1 MMELISNTPHDALFK
16 QFLMH
21 PDTARDFLDIHLP
34 AEIRGICDLDTLRL
48 ESSHFVEESLKEQYS
63 DVLYSVKMQ
72 GTSGYI
78 HVLIEH
84 QSTADKKM
92 AFRMMRY
99 AIAAMYRLLKD
110 ENGPLPLVVPLL
122 FYQGKTSPYP
132 LSMNW
137 LDMFALPEL
146 ARRIYSEPFPLVDI
160 TVIPD
165 DDIMQHRRI
174 ALLELLQKHIRQR
187 DLMILL
193 ERLVTLISAEYTT
206 ESQLNALL
214 NYMVQRGHTDQPT
227 VFYRELANRLPQEES
242 MMTLAEWFE
251 EQGMQKGKQ
260 EGKQEGML
268 EGKREGKREGK
279 NEERRNIARRMLESG
294 MTREAVAQIT
304 TLTDDEIEQIIR
316 WR

>member
-1 MMELISNTPHDALFK
+1 MMELISNTPHDAFFK

-48 ESSHFVEESLKEQYS
+48 ESSHSVEESLKEQYS

-99 AIAAMYRLLKD
+99 AIAAMHRLLKD

-122 FYQGKTSPYP
+122 FYQEKTSPYP
-132 LSMNW
+132 LSMSW

-174 ALLELLQKHIRQR
+174 ALLE
-187 DLMILL
+187 
-193 ERLVTLISAEYTT
+193 RLVTLISAEYTT
-206 ESQLNALL
+206 ESQLNSLL
-214 NYMVQRGHTDQPT
+214 SYMVQRGHTDQPQ

-251 EQGMQKGKQ
+251 EQGMQKG
-260 EGKQEGML
+260 GREGML
-268 EGKREGKREGK
+268 EGKREGLQEGK
-279 NEERRNIARRMLESG
+279 TEERRNIARRMLESG

>member
-21 PDTARDFLDIHLP
+21 SDTARDFLDIHLP

-78 HVLIEH
+78 HILIEH

-137 LDMFALPEL
+137 LDMFALPKL

-160 TVIPD
+160 TIIPD

>member
-1 MMELISNTPHDALFK
+1 MMELISNTPHDAFFK

-48 ESSHFVEESLKEQYS
+48 ESSHSVEESLKEQYS

-99 AIAAMYRLLKD
+99 AIAAMHRLLKD

-122 FYQGKTSPYP
+122 FYQEKTSPYP
-132 LSMNW
+132 LSMSW

-174 ALLELLQKHIRQR
+174 ALLE
-187 DLMILL
+187 
-193 ERLVTLISAEYTT
+193 RLVTLISAEYTT
-206 ESQLNALL
+206 ESQLNSLL
-214 NYMVQRGHTDQPT
+214 SYMVQRGHTDQPQ

-242 MMTLAEWFE
+242 MMTLAEWF
-251 EQGMQKGKQ
+251 
-260 EGKQEGML
+260 
-268 EGKREGKREGK
+268 
-279 NEERRNIARRMLESG
+279 A
-294 MTREAVAQIT
+294 
-304 TLTDDEIEQIIR
+304 
-316 WR
+316 

>member
-1 MMELISNTPHDALFK
+1 MMELISNTPHDAFFK

-21 PDTARDFLDIHLP
+21 PDTTRDFLDIHLP

-48 ESSHFVEESLKEQYS
+48 ESSHSVEESLKEQYS

-99 AIAAMYRLLKD
+99 AIAAMHRLLKD

-122 FYQGKTSPYP
+122 FYQEKTSPYP
-132 LSMNW
+132 LSMSW

-174 ALLELLQKHIRQR
+174 ALLE
-187 DLMILL
+187 
-193 ERLVTLISAEYTT
+193 RLVTLISAEYTT
-206 ESQLNALL
+206 ESQLNSLL
-214 NYMVQRGHTDQPT
+214 SYMVQRGHTDQPQ

-251 EQGMQKGKQ
+251 EQGMQKGVR
-260 EGKQEGML
+260 EGML
-268 EGKREGKREGK
+268 EGKREGLQEGK
-279 NEERRNIARRMLESG
+279 TEERRNIARRMLESG

>member
-1 MMELISNTPHDALFK
+1 MELINNTPHDALFK

-78 HVLIEH
+78 HILIEH

-137 LDMFALPEL
+137 LDMFALPKL

-160 TVIPD
+160 TIIPD

>member
-1 MMELISNTPHDALFK
+1 MELISNTPHDAFFK

-48 ESSHFVEESLKEQYS
+48 ESSHSVEESLKEQYS

-99 AIAAMYRLLKD
+99 AIAAMHRLLKD

-122 FYQGKTSPYP
+122 FYQEKTSPYP
-132 LSMNW
+132 LSMSW

-174 ALLELLQKHIRQR
+174 ALLE
-187 DLMILL
+187 
-193 ERLVTLISAEYTT
+193 RLVTLISAEYTT
-206 ESQLNALL
+206 ESQLNSLL
-214 NYMVQRGHTDQPT
+214 SYMVQRGHTDQPQ

-242 MMTLAEWFE
+242 MMTLAEWFA
-251 EQGMQKGKQ
+251 EQGMQKGVR
-260 EGKQEGML
+260 EGML
-268 EGKREGKREGK
+268 EGKREGLQEGK
-279 NEERRNIARRMLESG
+279 TEERRNIARRMLESG

>member
-1 MMELISNTPHDALFK
+1 MMELISNTPHDAFFK

-48 ESSHFVEESLKEQYS
+48 ESSHSVEESLKEQYS

-99 AIAAMYRLLKD
+99 AIAAMHRLLKD

-122 FYQGKTSPYP
+122 FYQEKTSPYP
-132 LSMNW
+132 LSMSW

-174 ALLELLQKHIRQR
+174 ALLE
-187 DLMILL
+187 
-193 ERLVTLISAEYTT
+193 RLVTLISAEYTT
-206 ESQLNALL
+206 ESQLNSLL
-214 NYMVQRGHTDQPT
+214 SYMVQRGHTDQPQ

-251 EQGMQKGKQ
+251 EQGMQKGWR
-260 EGKQEGML
+260 EGML
-268 EGKREGKREGK
+268 EGKREGLQEGK
-279 NEERRNIARRMLESG
+279 TEERRNIARRMLESG

>member
-1 MMELISNTPHDALFK
+1 MMELISNTPHDAFFK

-48 ESSHFVEESLKEQYS
+48 ESSHSVEESLKEQYS

-99 AIAAMYRLLKD
+99 AIAAMHRLLKD

-132 LSMNW
+132 LSMSW

-165 DDIMQHRRI
+165 DDIMQHRQI
-174 ALLELLQKHIRQR
+174 A
-187 DLMILL
+187 LL

-206 ESQLNALL
+206 ESQLNSLL
-214 NYMVQRGHTDQPT
+214 SYMVQRGHTDQPQ

-251 EQGMQKGKQ
+251 EQGMQKGVR
-260 EGKQEGML
+260 EGML
-268 EGKREGKREGK
+268 EGKREGLQEGK
-279 NEERRNIARRMLESG
+279 TEERRNIARRMLESG

>member
-1 MMELISNTPHDALFK
+1 MMELISNTPHDAFFK

-48 ESSHFVEESLKEQYS
+48 ESSHSVEESLKEQYS

-99 AIAAMYRLLKD
+99 AIAAMHRLLKD

-122 FYQGKTSPYP
+122 FYQEKTSPYP
-132 LSMNW
+132 LSMSW

-146 ARRIYSEPFPLVDI
+146 ARRIYSEPFPLEDI

-174 ALLELLQKHIRQR
+174 ALLE
-187 DLMILL
+187 
-193 ERLVTLISAEYTT
+193 RLVTLISAEYTT
-206 ESQLNALL
+206 ESQLNSLL
-214 NYMVQRGHTDQPT
+214 SYMVQRGHTDQPQ

-251 EQGMQKGKQ
+251 EQGMQKGVR
-260 EGKQEGML
+260 EGML
-268 EGKREGKREGK
+268 EGKREGLQEGK
-279 NEERRNIARRMLESG
+279 TEERRNIARRMLESG

>member
-1 MMELISNTPHDALFK
+1 MMELISNTPHDAFFK

-48 ESSHFVEESLKEQYS
+48 ESSHSVEESLKEQYS

-99 AIAAMYRLLKD
+99 AIAAMHRLLKD

-132 LSMNW
+132 LSMSW

-174 ALLELLQKHIRQR
+174 ALLE
-187 DLMILL
+187 
-193 ERLVTLISAEYTT
+193 RLVTLISAEYTT
-206 ESQLNALL
+206 ESQLNSLL
-214 NYMVQRGHTDQPT
+214 SYMVQRGHTDQPQ

-242 MMTLAEWFE
+242 MMTLAEWFA
-251 EQGMQKGKQ
+251 EQGMQKG
-260 EGKQEGML
+260 GREGML
-268 EGKREGKREGK
+268 EGKREGLQEGK
-279 NEERRNIARRMLESG
+279 TEERRNIARRMLESG

>member
-1 MMELISNTPHDALFK
+1 MMELISNTPHDAFFK

-48 ESSHFVEESLKEQYS
+48 ESSHSVEESLKEQYS

-99 AIAAMYRLLKD
+99 AIAAMHRLLKD

-122 FYQGKTSPYP
+122 FYQEKTSPYP
-132 LSMNW
+132 LSMSW

-174 ALLELLQKHIRQR
+174 ALLE
-187 DLMILL
+187 
-193 ERLVTLISAEYTT
+193 RLVTLISAEYTT
-206 ESQLNALL
+206 ESQLNSLL
-214 NYMVQRGHTDQPT
+214 SYMVQRGHTDQPQ

-251 EQGMQKGKQ
+251 EQGMQKGVR
-260 EGKQEGML
+260 EGML
-268 EGKREGKREGK
+268 EGKREGLQEGK
-279 NEERRNIARRMLESG
+279 TEERRNIARRMLESG

-304 TLTDDEIEQIIR
+304 TLTDDELEQIIR

>member
-1 MMELISNTPHDALFK
+1 MELISNTPHDAFFK

-48 ESSHFVEESLKEQYS
+48 ESSHSVEESLKEQYS

-99 AIAAMYRLLKD
+99 AIAAMHRLLKD

-122 FYQGKTSPYP
+122 FYQEKTSPYP
-132 LSMNW
+132 LSMSW

-174 ALLELLQKHIRQR
+174 ALLE
-187 DLMILL
+187 
-193 ERLVTLISAEYTT
+193 RLVTLISAEYTT
-206 ESQLNALL
+206 ESQLNSLL
-214 NYMVQRGHTDQPT
+214 SYMVQRGHTDQSQ

-251 EQGMQKGKQ
+251 EQGMQKGVR
-260 EGKQEGML
+260 EGML
-268 EGKREGKREGK
+268 EGKREGLQEGK
-279 NEERRNIARRMLESG
+279 TEERRNIARRMLESG

>member
-1 MMELISNTPHDALFK
+1 MMELISNTPHDAFFK

-48 ESSHFVEESLKEQYS
+48 ESSHSVEESLKEQYS

-99 AIAAMYRLLKD
+99 AIAAMHRLLKD

-122 FYQGKTSPYP
+122 FYQEKTSPYP
-132 LSMNW
+132 LSMSW

-174 ALLELLQKHIRQR
+174 ALLE
-187 DLMILL
+187 
-193 ERLVTLISAEYTT
+193 RLVTLISAEYTT
-206 ESQLNALL
+206 ESQLNSLL
-214 NYMVQRGHTDQPT
+214 SYMVQRGHTDQPQ

-242 MMTLAEWFE
+242 MMTLAEWFA
-251 EQGMQKGKQ
+251 EQGMQKGVR
-260 EGKQEGML
+260 EGML
-268 EGKREGKREGK
+268 EGKREGLQEGK
-279 NEERRNIARRMLESG
+279 TEERRNIARRMLESG

>member
-1 MMELISNTPHDALFK
+1 MMELISNTPHDAFFK

-48 ESSHFVEESLKEQYS
+48 ESSHSVEESLKEQYS

-99 AIAAMYRLLKD
+99 AIAAMHRLLKD

-122 FYQGKTSPYP
+122 FYQEKTSPYP
-132 LSMNW
+132 LSMSW

-174 ALLELLQKHIRQR
+174 ALLE
-187 DLMILL
+187 
-193 ERLVTLISAEYTT
+193 RLVTLISAEYTT
-206 ESQLNALL
+206 ESQLNSLL
-214 NYMVQRGHTDQPT
+214 SYMVQRGHTDQPQ

-251 EQGMQKGKQ
+251 EQGMQKGVR
-260 EGKQEGML
+260 EGML
-268 EGKREGKREGK
+268 EGKREGLQEGK
-279 NEERRNIARRMLESG
+279 TEERRNIARRMLESG
-294 MTREAVAQIT
+294 ITREAVAQIT

>member
-1 MMELISNTPHDALFK
+1 MELISNTPHDAFFK

-48 ESSHFVEESLKEQYS
+48 ESSHSVKESLKEQYS

-99 AIAAMYRLLKD
+99 AIAAMHRLLKD

-122 FYQGKTSPYP
+122 FYQEKTSPYP
-132 LSMNW
+132 LSMSW

-174 ALLELLQKHIRQR
+174 ALLE
-187 DLMILL
+187 
-193 ERLVTLISAEYTT
+193 RLVTLISAEYTT
-206 ESQLNALL
+206 ESQLNSLL
-214 NYMVQRGHTDQPT
+214 SYMVQRGHTDQPQ

-251 EQGMQKGKQ
+251 EQGMQKGVR
-260 EGKQEGML
+260 EGML
-268 EGKREGKREGK
+268 EGKREGLQEGK
-279 NEERRNIARRMLESG
+279 TEERRNIARRMLESG

>member
-1 MMELISNTPHDALFK
+1 MKPISNTPHDAVFK

-34 AEIRGICDLDTLRL
+34 AELRAVCDLNTLRL
-48 ESSHFVEESLKEQYS
+48 ESSHFVEENLQEQYS

-72 GTSGYI
+72 GTPGYI

-84 QSTADKKM
+84 QSSADKKM

-99 AIAAMYRLLKD
+99 AIAAMHRLLKD

-132 LSMNW
+132 LSMSW

-160 TVIPD
+160 TVIAD

-187 DLMILL
+187 DLMNLL

-214 NYMVQRGHTDQPT
+214 SYMVQRGHTDQPQ

-251 EQGMQKGKQ
+251 EQGMQKGVR
-260 EGKQEGML
+260 EGMREGMQ
-268 EGKREGKREGK
+268 EGKREGLQEGK
-279 NEERRNIARRMLESG
+279 TEERRNIARRMLESG

>member
-1 MMELISNTPHDALFK
+1 MELISNTPHDAFFK

-48 ESSHFVEESLKEQYS
+48 ESSHSVEESLKEQYS

-92 AFRMMRY
+92 AFRMMCY
-99 AIAAMYRLLKD
+99 AIAAMHRLLKD

-122 FYQGKTSPYP
+122 FYQEKTSPYP
-132 LSMNW
+132 LSMSW

-174 ALLELLQKHIRQR
+174 ALLE
-187 DLMILL
+187 
-193 ERLVTLISAEYTT
+193 RLVTLISAEYTT
-206 ESQLNALL
+206 ESQLNSLL
-214 NYMVQRGHTDQPT
+214 SYMVQRGHTDQPQ

-251 EQGMQKGKQ
+251 EQGMQKGVR
-260 EGKQEGML
+260 EGML
-268 EGKREGKREGK
+268 EGKREGLQEGK
-279 NEERRNIARRMLESG
+279 TEERRNIARRMLESG

>member
-1 MMELISNTPHDALFK
+1 MELISNTPHDAFFK

-21 PDTARDFLDIHLP
+21 PDTTRDFLDIHLP

-48 ESSHFVEESLKEQYS
+48 ESSHSVEESLKEQYS

-99 AIAAMYRLLKD
+99 AIAAMHRLLKD

-132 LSMNW
+132 LSMSW

-174 ALLELLQKHIRQR
+174 ALLE
-187 DLMILL
+187 
-193 ERLVTLISAEYTT
+193 RLVTLISAEYTT
-206 ESQLNALL
+206 ESQLNSLL
-214 NYMVQRGHTDQPT
+214 SYMVQRGHTDQPQ

-251 EQGMQKGKQ
+251 EQGMQKG
-260 EGKQEGML
+260 GREGML
-268 EGKREGKREGK
+268 EGKREGLQEGK
-279 NEERRNIARRMLESG
+279 TEERRNIARRMLESG

>member
-1 MMELISNTPHDALFK
+1 MMELISNTPHDAFFK

-99 AIAAMYRLLKD
+99 AIAAMHRLLKD

-122 FYQGKTSPYP
+122 FYQEKTSPYP
-132 LSMNW
+132 LSMSW

-174 ALLELLQKHIRQR
+174 ALLE
-187 DLMILL
+187 
-193 ERLVTLISAEYTT
+193 RLVTLISAEYTT
-206 ESQLNALL
+206 ESQLNSLL
-214 NYMVQRGHTDQPT
+214 SYMVQRGHTDQPQ

-242 MMTLAEWFE
+242 MMTLAEWFG
-251 EQGMQKGKQ
+251 EQGMQKGVR
-260 EGKQEGML
+260 EGML
-268 EGKREGKREGK
+268 EGKREGLQEGK
-279 NEERRNIARRMLESG
+279 TEERRNIARRMLESG

-304 TLTDDEIEQIIR
+304 TLTDDEIEQIIC

>member
-1 MMELISNTPHDALFK
+1 MELISNTPHDALFK

-21 PDTARDFLDIHLP
+21 PDTARDFLDIHLS

-78 HVLIEH
+78 HILIEH

-294 MTREAVAQIT
+294 MSREAVAQIT

>member
-1 MMELISNTPHDALFK
+1 MMELISNTPHDAFFK

-48 ESSHFVEESLKEQYS
+48 ESSHSVEESLKEQYS

-99 AIAAMYRLLKD
+99 AIAAMHRLLKD

-122 FYQGKTSPYP
+122 FYQEKTSPYP
-132 LSMNW
+132 LSMSW

-174 ALLELLQKHIRQR
+174 ALLE
-187 DLMILL
+187 
-193 ERLVTLISAEYTT
+193 RLVTLISAEYTT
-206 ESQLNALL
+206 ESQLNSLL
-214 NYMVQRGHTDQPT
+214 SYMVQRGHTDQPQ

-242 MMTLAEWFE
+242 MMTLAEWFA
-251 EQGMQKGKQ
+251 EQGMQKG
-260 EGKQEGML
+260 GREGML
-268 EGKREGKREGK
+268 EGKREGLQEGK
-279 NEERRNIARRMLESG
+279 TEERRNIARRMLESG

>member
-1 MMELISNTPHDALFK
+1 MELISNTPHDAFFK

-48 ESSHFVEESLKEQYS
+48 ESSHSVEESLKEQYS

-99 AIAAMYRLLKD
+99 AIAAMHRLLKD

-122 FYQGKTSPYP
+122 FYQEKTSPYP
-132 LSMNW
+132 LSMSW

-174 ALLELLQKHIRQR
+174 ALLE
-187 DLMILL
+187 
-193 ERLVTLISAEYTT
+193 RLVTLISAEYTT
-206 ESQLNALL
+206 ESQLNSLL
-214 NYMVQRGHTDQPT
+214 SYMVQRGHTDQPQ

-242 MMTLAEWFE
+242 MMTLAEWFA
-251 EQGMQKGKQ
+251 EQGMQKG
-260 EGKQEGML
+260 GREGML
-268 EGKREGKREGK
+268 EGKREGLQEGK
-279 NEERRNIARRMLESG
+279 TEERRNIARRMLESG

>member
-1 MMELISNTPHDALFK
+1 MELISNTPHDAFFK
-16 QFLMH
+16 QFLIH
-21 PDTARDFLDIHLP
+21 PDTTRDFLDIHLP

-48 ESSHFVEESLKEQYS
+48 ESSHSVEESLKEQYS

-99 AIAAMYRLLKD
+99 AIAAMHRLLKD

-132 LSMNW
+132 LSMSW

-174 ALLELLQKHIRQR
+174 ALLE
-187 DLMILL
+187 
-193 ERLVTLISAEYTT
+193 RLVTLISAEYTT
-206 ESQLNALL
+206 ESQLNSLL
-214 NYMVQRGHTDQPT
+214 SYMVQRGHTDQPQ

-251 EQGMQKGKQ
+251 EQGMQKGVR
-260 EGKQEGML
+260 EGML
-268 EGKREGKREGK
+268 EGKREGLQEGK
-279 NEERRNIARRMLESG
+279 TEERRNIARRMLESG

>member
-1 MMELISNTPHDALFK
+1 MMELISNTPHDAFFK

-21 PDTARDFLDIHLP
+21 PDTTRDFLDIHLP

-48 ESSHFVEESLKEQYS
+48 ESSHSVEESLKEQYS

-99 AIAAMYRLLKD
+99 AIAAMHRLLKD

-132 LSMNW
+132 LSMSW

-174 ALLELLQKHIRQR
+174 ALLE
-187 DLMILL
+187 
-193 ERLVTLISAEYTT
+193 RLVTLISAEYTT
-206 ESQLNALL
+206 ESQLNSLL
-214 NYMVQRGHTDQPT
+214 SYMVQRGHTDQPQ

-251 EQGMQKGKQ
+251 EQGMQKG
-260 EGKQEGML
+260 GREGML
-268 EGKREGKREGK
+268 EGKREGLQEGK
-279 NEERRNIARRMLESG
+279 TEERRNIARRMLESG

>member
-1 MMELISNTPHDALFK
+1 MELISNTPHDAFFK

-21 PDTARDFLDIHLP
+21 PDTARDFLDIHPP

-48 ESSHFVEESLKEQYS
+48 ESSHSVEESLKEQYS

-99 AIAAMYRLLKD
+99 AIAAMHRLLKD

-122 FYQGKTSPYP
+122 FYQEKTSPYP
-132 LSMNW
+132 LSMSW

-174 ALLELLQKHIRQR
+174 ALLE
-187 DLMILL
+187 
-193 ERLVTLISAEYTT
+193 RLVTLISAEYTT
-206 ESQLNALL
+206 ESQLNSLL
-214 NYMVQRGHTDQPT
+214 SYMVQRGHTDQPQ

-251 EQGMQKGKQ
+251 EQGMQKGVR
-260 EGKQEGML
+260 EGML
-268 EGKREGKREGK
+268 EGKREGLQEGK
-279 NEERRNIARRMLESG
+279 TEERRNIARRMLESG

-304 TLTDDEIEQIIR
+304 TLTDDELEQIIR

>member
-1 MMELISNTPHDALFK
+1 MELISNTPHDAFFK

-48 ESSHFVEESLKEQYS
+48 ESSHSVEESLKEQYS

-99 AIAAMYRLLKD
+99 AIAAMHRLLKD

-122 FYQGKTSPYP
+122 FYQEKTSPYP
-132 LSMNW
+132 LSMSW

-174 ALLELLQKHIRQR
+174 ALLE
-187 DLMILL
+187 
-193 ERLVTLISAEYTT
+193 RLVTLISAEYTT
-206 ESQLNALL
+206 ESQLNSLL
-214 NYMVQRGHTDQPT
+214 SYMVQRGHTDQPQ

-251 EQGMQKGKQ
+251 EQGMQKG
-260 EGKQEGML
+260 GREGML
-268 EGKREGKREGK
+268 QGKREGLQEGK
-279 NEERRNIARRMLESG
+279 TEERRNIARRMLESG

>member
-1 MMELISNTPHDALFK
+1 MELISNTPHDAFFK

-34 AEIRGICDLDTLRL
+34 EEIRGICDLDTLRL
-48 ESSHFVEESLKEQYS
+48 ESSHSVEESLKEQYS

-99 AIAAMYRLLKD
+99 AIAAMHRLLKD

-122 FYQGKTSPYP
+122 FYQEKTSPYP
-132 LSMNW
+132 LSMSW

-174 ALLELLQKHIRQR
+174 ALLE
-187 DLMILL
+187 
-193 ERLVTLISAEYTT
+193 RLVTLISAEYTT
-206 ESQLNALL
+206 ESQLNSLL
-214 NYMVQRGHTDQPT
+214 SYMVQRGHTDQPQ

-251 EQGMQKGKQ
+251 EQGMQKGVR
-260 EGKQEGML
+260 EGML
-268 EGKREGKREGK
+268 EGKREGLQEGK
-279 NEERRNIARRMLESG
+279 TEERRNIARRMLESG

>member
-99 AIAAMYRLLKD
+99 AIAAMHRLLKD

-206 ESQLNALL
+206 ESQLNSLFS
-214 NYMVQRGHTDQPT
+214 YMVQRGHTDQPQ

-251 EQGMQKGKQ
+251 EQGMQKGV
-260 EGKQEGML
+260 QEGMQKGVL
-268 EGKREGKREGK
+268 KGKREGLQEGK
-279 NEERRNIARRMLESG
+279 TEERRNIARRMLESG

>member
-78 HVLIEH
+78 HILIEH

>member
-1 MMELISNTPHDALFK
+1 MMELISNTPHDAFFK

-21 PDTARDFLDIHLP
+21 PDTTRDFLDIHLL

-48 ESSHFVEESLKEQYS
+48 ESSHSVEESLKEQYS

-99 AIAAMYRLLKD
+99 AIAAMHRLLKD

-132 LSMNW
+132 LSMSW

-174 ALLELLQKHIRQR
+174 ALLE
-187 DLMILL
+187 
-193 ERLVTLISAEYTT
+193 RLVTLISAEYTT
-206 ESQLNALL
+206 ESQLNSLL
-214 NYMVQRGHTDQPT
+214 SYMVQRGHTDQPQ

-251 EQGMQKGKQ
+251 EQGMQKGVR
-260 EGKQEGML
+260 EGML
-268 EGKREGKREGK
+268 EGKREGLQEGK
-279 NEERRNIARRMLESG
+279 TEERRNIARRMLESG

>member
-1 MMELISNTPHDALFK
+1 MELISNTPHDAFFK

-99 AIAAMYRLLKD
+99 AIAAMHRLLKD

-122 FYQGKTSPYP
+122 FYQEKTSPYP
-132 LSMNW
+132 LSMSW

-174 ALLELLQKHIRQR
+174 ALLE
-187 DLMILL
+187 
-193 ERLVTLISAEYTT
+193 RLVTLISAEYTT
-206 ESQLNALL
+206 ESQLNSLL
-214 NYMVQRGHTDQPT
+214 SYMVQRGHTDQPQ

-242 MMTLAEWFE
+242 MMTLAEWFG
-251 EQGMQKGKQ
+251 EQGMQKGVR
-260 EGKQEGML
+260 EGML
-268 EGKREGKREGK
+268 EGKREGLQEGK
-279 NEERRNIARRMLESG
+279 TEERRNIARRMLESG

-304 TLTDDEIEQIIR
+304 TLTDDEIEQIIC

>member
-1 MMELISNTPHDALFK
+1 MMELISNTPHDAFFK

-48 ESSHFVEESLKEQYS
+48 ESSHSVEESLKEQYS

-99 AIAAMYRLLKD
+99 AIAAMHRLLKD

-132 LSMNW
+132 LSMSW

-174 ALLELLQKHIRQR
+174 ALLE
-187 DLMILL
+187 
-193 ERLVTLISAEYTT
+193 RLVTLISAEYTT
-206 ESQLNALL
+206 ESQLNSLL
-214 NYMVQRGHTDQPT
+214 SYMVQRGHTDQPQ

-251 EQGMQKGKQ
+251 EQGMQKGVR
-260 EGKQEGML
+260 EGML
-268 EGKREGKREGK
+268 EGKREGLQEGK
-279 NEERRNIARRMLESG
+279 TEERRNIARRMLESG
-294 MTREAVAQIT
+294 MTCEAVAQIT

>member
-1 MMELISNTPHDALFK
+1 MELISNTPHDAFFK

-21 PDTARDFLDIHLP
+21 PDTTRDFLDIHLL

-48 ESSHFVEESLKEQYS
+48 ESSHSVEESLKEQYS

-99 AIAAMYRLLKD
+99 AIAAMHRLLKD

-132 LSMNW
+132 LSMSW

-174 ALLELLQKHIRQR
+174 ALLE
-187 DLMILL
+187 
-193 ERLVTLISAEYTT
+193 RLVTLISAEYTT
-206 ESQLNALL
+206 ESQLNSLL
-214 NYMVQRGHTDQPT
+214 SYMVQRGHTDQPQ

-251 EQGMQKGKQ
+251 EQGMQKGVR
-260 EGKQEGML
+260 EGML
-268 EGKREGKREGK
+268 EGKREGLQEGK
-279 NEERRNIARRMLESG
+279 TEERRNIARRMLESG